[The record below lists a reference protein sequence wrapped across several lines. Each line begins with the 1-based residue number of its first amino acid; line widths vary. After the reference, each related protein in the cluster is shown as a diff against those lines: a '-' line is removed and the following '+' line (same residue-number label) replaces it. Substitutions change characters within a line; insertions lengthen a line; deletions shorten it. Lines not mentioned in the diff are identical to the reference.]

1 MTALESTILIVSAGI
16 EELKVSELVEIL
28 LLVFELITTLLLSS
42 TSVW

>member
-42 TSVW
+42 TSV